1 VPATSERRQQT
12 SSSAFSRLLKRLRA
26 AADQTQEELAERAG
40 VSTRLISDLER
51 GVVQRPRRDTVQ
63 MLADGLRLTGAER
76 DTFVALARRRQG
88 ASSTPEPAPTSP
100 ALLELPLPPAGFVGR
115 EHEIAATTHLLLLP
129 EVRLLTLTG
138 PGGVGKTRLA
148 LEAARRVSESFPDGV
163 AFVDLAPVGEAGLV
177 PATMARALGV
187 RDPGGAPAVEQLIVA
202 LREARVLVVLDNLE
216 HLVAAGP
223 ELAQLLERCSG
234 LTILA
239 TSRQPLR
246 LRAEREYPVL
256 PLTLPDLQNL
266 PPLDELGHIPAIDLF
281 LQRAEAVRPT
291 FRLTADNARAVA
303 ELAVRLD
310 GLPLAIELA
319 AARVRVLAP
328 GELLGRLERRLPLL
342 TGGARD
348 LPARHQTLRAAI
360 DWSHD
365 LLSPEERRLFRY
377 LAVFSGGFSLQAA
390 EHMAG
395 HEHASKDAPAD
406 ALEILSSLV
415 DKSLLRAIEPP
426 DGGSE
431 QDLTRFAML
440 ETIREYGLE
449 RLQEAR
455 ETHDARDRHA
465 AWCLDM
471 VDQAT
476 PQLMGADQALWFAR
490 LTAEHDNVRAALAW
504 TIEIG
509 DAETAQ
515 RISGQLVR
523 FWVTEA
529 HLAEGRQWTEQA
541 LSLDG
546 GAPDLHRAKA
556 LLGAGVLAYFQGD
569 YAGSE
574 AYTTGALEDY
584 QAVGDMTGVAS
595 SYGNLGLVADASED
609 YPLAVERYER
619 ALEIFRQLDDRIHI
633 SYMLGNLGLIAYF
646 QGDYDRAEPLIEES
660 LALAEERGDR
670 HSVAIS
676 LGNLGLV
683 AFARGN
689 YERAATLQREV
700 LLLRKVVTNRSHVA
714 ASLDKCAVIAAAR
727 QEAERAAQLFG
738 AAAGLRAELGATQQ
752 SNDREYNERYIGI
765 AREQLGDEAFTSAW
779 EQGAAMSVE
788 EAVAYALDEAL
799 EPSHQAVN
807 AHDD

>member
-1 VPATSERRQQT
+1 
-12 SSSAFSRLLKRLRA
+12 
-26 AADQTQEELAERAG
+26 
-40 VSTRLISDLER
+40 
-51 GVVQRPRRDTVQ
+51 
-63 MLADGLRLTGAER
+63 
-76 DTFVALARRRQG
+76 
-88 ASSTPEPAPTSP
+88 
-100 ALLELPLPPAGFVGR
+100 
-115 EHEIAATTHLLLLP
+115 
-129 EVRLLTLTG
+129 
-138 PGGVGKTRLA
+138 
-148 LEAARRVSESFPDGV
+148 
-163 AFVDLAPVGEAGLV
+163 
-177 PATMARALGV
+177 
-187 RDPGGAPAVEQLIVA
+187 
-202 LREARVLVVLDNLE
+202 
-216 HLVAAGP
+216 
-223 ELAQLLERCSG
+223 
-234 LTILA
+234 
-239 TSRQPLR
+239 
-246 LRAEREYPVL
+246 
-256 PLTLPDLQNL
+256 
-266 PPLDELGHIPAIDLF
+266 
-281 LQRAEAVRPT
+281 
-291 FRLTADNARAVA
+291 
-303 ELAVRLD
+303 
-310 GLPLAIELA
+310 
-319 AARVRVLAP
+319 
-328 GELLGRLERRLPLL
+328 
-342 TGGARD
+342 
-348 LPARHQTLRAAI
+348 
-360 DWSHD
+360 
-365 LLSPEERRLFRY
+365 
-377 LAVFSGGFSLQAA
+377 
-390 EHMAG
+390 
-395 HEHASKDAPAD
+395 
-406 ALEILSSLV
+406 
-415 DKSLLRAIEPP
+415 
-426 DGGSE
+426 
-431 QDLTRFAML
+431 
-440 ETIREYGLE
+440 
-449 RLQEAR
+449 
-455 ETHDARDRHA
+455 
-465 AWCLDM
+465 
-471 VDQAT
+471 
-476 PQLMGADQALWFAR
+476 MGADQALWFAR

-556 LLGAGVLAYFQGD
+556 LLGAGVLTYFQGD

-788 EAVAYALDEAL
+788 EAVAYALDEAP